1 VASLVIAK
9 KDLKSLFREKTVVLT
24 LLLLVALS
32 SLSQIVATGL
42 VFLYNPSFEFKAR
55 IGLVGNAPIFER
67 VANPMRFEN
76 LSSALN
82 GLRKGYV
89 DAVVVLNENPKGV
102 NYVEVYVPKEEVKS
116 IRVIPYLK
124 RVFEEYQTVL
134 RELNGIPVL
143 NVRSY
148 DTEGRPI
155 SVPEGISLK
164 FRFIYVVLIPTV
176 VVLCGIIVG
185 IYTID
190 VLYEEL
196 KTSEVLLTSVGVRD
210 VVIGKIVAVFTVSL
224 MLTLVWILGFVANG
238 VNVSIASV
246 FPSLTFCIL
255 SSSIAMM
262 VFGFSESR
270 EQAHLIYSL
279 LFIPLILSFLTFTP
293 SPLSLSVRLSL
304 GILDDCLTFAI
315 AFGVVDLIM
324 LTTSCLIVKGRITKS
339 L

>member
-1 VASLVIAK
+1 MASLVIAK

-176 VVLCGIIVG
+176 IVLCGIIVG

-224 MLTLVWILGFVANG
+224 MLTLVWILGFVVNG

-324 LTTSCLIVKGRITKS
+324 LASSYLIVKGRITKS

>member
-1 VASLVIAK
+1 MASLVIAK

-148 DTEGRPI
+148 DTEGRPV

-196 KTSEVLLTSVGVRD
+196 KTSEVLLTSVGVKD

-279 LFIPLILSFLTFTP
+279 LFIPLILTFLTFTP

>member
-1 VASLVIAK
+1 MASLVIAK

-196 KTSEVLLTSVGVRD
+196 KTSEVLLTSVGVKD

>member
-1 VASLVIAK
+1 MASLVIAK

>member
-1 VASLVIAK
+1 MASLVIAK

-176 VVLCGIIVG
+176 IVLCGIIVG

-324 LTTSCLIVKGRITKS
+324 LASSYLIVKGRITKS

>member
-1 VASLVIAK
+1 MASLVIAK

-67 VANPMRFEN
+67 VANPIKFEN

-89 DAVVVLNENPKGV
+89 DAIVVLNENPRGI
-102 NYVEVYVPKEEVKS
+102 NYIEVYVPKEDVKS
-116 IRVIPYLK
+116 IRIIPYLK
-124 RVFEEYQTVL
+124 RVFEEYQNVL

-148 DTEGRPI
+148 DTEGRPV

-176 VVLCGIIVG
+176 IVLCGIIVG

-210 VVIGKIVAVFTVSL
+210 VVIGKIVAVFTVSS

-238 VNVSIASV
+238 IKVSIASV
-246 FPSLTFCIL
+246 LPSLMFCIL
-255 SSSIAMM
+255 SSSIAMI
-262 VFGFSESR
+262 VFGFSDSR
-270 EQAHLIYSL
+270 EQAQLIYSL

-293 SPLSLSVRLSL
+293 SPLSLSVKFSL
-304 GILDDCLTFAI
+304 RIFDDTLTFAI

-324 LTTSCLIVKGRITKS
+324 LSSSYLIVKGRITKS

>member
-1 VASLVIAK
+1 MASLVIAK

-176 VVLCGIIVG
+176 IVLCGIIVG

-210 VVIGKIVAVFTVSL
+210 VVIGKIVAVFTVSS

-238 VNVSIASV
+238 IKVSIASV
-246 FPSLTFCIL
+246 LPSLMFCIL
-255 SSSIAMM
+255 SSSIAMI
-262 VFGFSESR
+262 VFGFSDSR
-270 EQAHLIYSL
+270 EQAQLIYSL

-293 SPLSLSVRLSL
+293 SPLSLSVKFSL
-304 GILDDCLTFAI
+304 RIFDDTLTFAI

-324 LTTSCLIVKGRITKS
+324 LSSSYLIVKGRITKS